1 MLRYIQYIRRTIAEV
16 SSGLIRVA
24 VNQTE
29 TFEVG
34 GGSEDWKAVGVP
46 NDLGKVVV
54 DDRGRDDV
62 SSSREVDDGR
72 RGRGRLALPWSTSV
86 SAANGVV
93 DGCGIVGDTITWNPI
108 SIRLV
113 LAADP
118 RCWAYLWHQSP
129 SHCGRLGS
137 YPSWD

>member
-1 MLRYIQYIRRTIAEV
+1 MLKYIQYISRTIAEV

-24 VNQTE
+24 VDQTE

-34 GGSEDWKAVGVP
+34 GGSEDWKAVGIP
-46 NDLGKVVV
+46 NDLSKVVV

-72 RGRGRLALPWSTSV
+72 RRSGRLAFPWSTSV

-93 DGCGIVGDTITWNPI
+93 DGCGIVGDTIAWNPV
-108 SIRLV
+108 SIRLI
-113 LAADP
+113 LAADT

-137 YPSWD
+137 YPGWG